1 MRYSASPNRRGF
13 TLIELL
19 VVIAIIAILIAL
31 LVPAV
36 QKVREAAARSQCQ
49 NNLKQVALGVHSY
62 ESAHKKFPYA
72 TKADVLD
79 AYNWSHLV
87 LPFIDQQQVYAMYTN
102 IDAGTISQTGDW
114 PGAQGFGGPGLPGD
128 PYQFA
133 RVAQIPAYICPS
145 DRPPVINENH
155 LTYYRRARGN
165 YRGCA
170 GSGDLYGNLP
180 DGFPIGYVPGRGIF
194 SVTIGQVMGD
204 AGKAVWHTKMSH
216 ITDGT
221 TNTIMLGECLRQ
233 CTNNWGTISDITI
246 GNMGAAFFS
255 TFNTPNSSSADR
267 VWGPCPYPGQGDLDY
282 NANNRAPCSS
292 LGGPNRPP
300 GSHSNNQVR
309 AHATVR
315 SPHPG
320 GAMVALGDASCRF
333 VSNSITAVTWRALG
347 TMAGGE
353 VVSGDW

>member
-1 MRYSASPNRRGF
+1 MHIPMSHKQRGF

-36 QKVREAAARSQCQ
+36 QKVREAAARATCS
-49 NNLKQVALGVHSY
+49 NNLKQVALAVHSY
-62 ESAHKKFPYA
+62 ESAHKRFPYA

-87 LPFIDQQQVYAMYTN
+87 LPFIDQAHVYAIYAD
-102 IDAGTISQTGDW
+102 IDAATINLTGDW
-114 PGAQGFGGPGLPGD
+114 PGAHGFGAAF
-128 PYQFA
+128 QQA
-133 RVAQIPAYICPS
+133 RVAHIPAYICPS
-145 DRPPVINENH
+145 DRPPVINENGN
-155 LTYYRRARGN
+155 TYYRRSRAN

-170 GSGDLYGNLP
+170 GSGDLYGNAP
-180 DGFPIGYVPGRGIF
+180 FGAPATYVSKRGIF
-194 SVTIGQVMGD
+194 SVTIGQIHGD
-204 AGKAVWHTKMSH
+204 PTKPVWHTKMSH

-233 CTNNWGTISDITI
+233 CSDVWGTISDITI

-255 TFNTPNSSSADR
+255 TFNTPNSSVADR
-267 VWGPCPYPGQGDLDY
+267 PWGPCPVPQGDGDY
-282 NANNRAPCSS
+282 RAPCTS

-300 GSHSNNQVR
+300 TNSANNQR
-309 AHATVR
+309 TAHAAVR
-315 SPHPG
+315 SAHAG
-320 GAMVALGDASCRF
+320 GAHVALADGSVRF
-333 VSNSITAVTWRALG
+333 ISNSVAATTWQALG

-353 VVSGDW
+353 AVALD

>member
-87 LPFIDQQQVYAMYTN
+87 LPFIDQQQVYAIYTN
-102 IDAGTISQTGDW
+102 IDVGVINTAAGQDW
-114 PGAQGFGGPGLPGD
+114 ANAHGFGAPF
-128 PYQFA
+128 QTA
-133 RVAQIPAYICPS
+133 RVAVIPAYICPS
-145 DRPPVINENH
+145 DRPPVINENGS
-155 LTYYRRARGN
+155 TYYRRSRAN
-165 YRGCA
+165 YRGCS
-170 GSGDLYGNLP
+170 GNGDLYGNLP
-180 DGFPIGYVPGRGIF
+180 NGSPAAYISGRGIF
-194 SVTIGQVMGD
+194 SVTQGQIFGVPS
-204 AGKAVWHTKMSH
+204 AAVWHTKMSH

-233 CTNNWGTISDITI
+233 CTDAWGTISDITI

-255 TFNTPNSSSADR
+255 TFNTPNTSSPDR
-267 VWGPCPYPGQGDLDY
+267 PWGPCPYPGQGDNDY
-282 NANNRAPCSS
+282 NTNNRAPCSS
-292 LGGPNRPP
+292 LGGPNRPTATP
-300 GSHSNNQVR
+300 PQSANNQR
-309 AHATVR
+309 TAHAAAR
-315 SPHPG
+315 SAHPG

-333 VSNSITAVTWRALG
+333 VSTSITVATWRALG